1 MIVLDTHVLIWLN
14 DDAGR
19 LSNAAYEA
27 IRREGEL
34 GISAISLWEVSMLLQ
49 YGRIELSLPLE
60 TWLEKACSQPKIR
73 LLPISVAVAAR
84 TARLE
89 MHGDPA
95 DRLIVASTLVHQCG
109 LVTRD
114 ENIQNTKI
122 VRTIW

>member
-1 MIVLDTHVLIWLN
+1 MIVLDTHALIWLN

-19 LSNAAYEA
+19 LSDTAREA
-27 IRREGEL
+27 IRRDDEV
-34 GISAISLWEVSMLLQ
+34 GISAISLWEVSMLWQ
-49 YGRIELSLPLE
+49 YGRIELSMSLE
-60 TWLEKACSQPKIR
+60 MWLEKACLQPKIR
-73 LLPISVAVAAR
+73 ILPITVAIATR

-95 DRLIVASTLVHQCG
+95 DRLIVASALVHHCA

-114 ENIQNTKI
+114 ENIQNAKI

>member
-1 MIVLDTHVLIWLN
+1 MIVLDTHALIWLN

-19 LSNAAYEA
+19 LSDFAREA
-27 IRREGEL
+27 IRREEEL

-60 TWLEKACSQPKIR
+60 IWLEKACSQPKIR
-73 LLPISVAVAAR
+73 LLPISVAIAVR

-95 DRLIVASTLVHQCG
+95 DRLIVASALVHQCA

-114 ENIQNTKI
+114 ENIQKAKI
-122 VRTIW
+122 VMTIW

>member
-19 LSNAAYEA
+19 LSSAAREA
-27 IRREGEL
+27 IRHEEEL
-34 GISAISLWEVSMLLQ
+34 GVSAISLWEVSMLYQ
-49 YGRIELSLPLE
+49 YGRIELGLPLE
-60 TWLEKACSQPKIR
+60 TWLEKACCQPKIR
-73 LLPISVAVAAR
+73 ILPISVTIAAN

-95 DRLIVASTLVHQCG
+95 DRLIVASALVHKCA

-114 ENIQNTKI
+114 ENIQNAKI
-122 VRTIW
+122 VMTIW

>member
-1 MIVLDTHVLIWLN
+1 
-14 DDAGR
+14 
-19 LSNAAYEA
+19 
-27 IRREGEL
+27 
-34 GISAISLWEVSMLLQ
+34 MLYQ
-49 YGRIELSLPLE
+49 YGRIELNVPLE
-60 TWLEKACSQPKIR
+60 TWLEKVCSQPKIR
-73 LLPISVAVAAR
+73 ILPISVTIAAC

-95 DRLIVASTLVHQCG
+95 DRLIVASALVHKCA

>member
-1 MIVLDTHVLIWLN
+1 MIVLDTHALIWLN

-19 LSNAAYEA
+19 LSNAACEA

-34 GISAISLWEVSMLLQ
+34 GVSAISLWEVSMLWQ
-49 YGRIELSLPLE
+49 YGRIEFGLPLE

-73 LLPISVAVAAR
+73 LLSISVAVAAR
-84 TARLE
+84 TAQLE
-89 MHGDPA
+89 LHGDPA
-95 DRLIVASTLVHQCG
+95 DRLIVASALVHQCA

-114 ENIQNTKI
+114 ENIQNAKI